1 MAEIDEFLASLEDDE
16 EQEQQKPEV
25 DPKKLGYALRQEQKA
40 KKQMAKE
47 LEELKAFRDDAM
59 AKERKSALQTA
70 GLNEFHSEAYLKFY
84 PDVSEENLT
93 AYKAR
98 AGLEA
103 APTEEAPA
111 PAPPTGFSPT
121 SGGEPLGAKVWD
133 FADWQKL
140 MKEDPEKGRAIADAG
155 RVNWTYK
162 APPNITQ

>member
-1 MAEIDEFLASLEDDE
+1 MAEIDEFLASIEDDE

-25 DPKKLGYALRQEQKA
+25 DPRKLGYALRQEQKE
-40 KKQMAKE
+40 KK
-47 LEELKAFRDDAM
+47 AM
-59 AKERKSALQTA
+59 AKKLAELEAFQAGVLAEKKTSALKSA
-70 GLNEFHSEAYLKFY
+70 GLNDFHAEAFSKFY
-84 PDVSEENLT
+84 EDVNDENLA
-93 AYKAR
+93 AYKVR

-103 APTEEAPA
+103 AQAEEAPA

-121 SGGEPLGAKVWD
+121 TGGEPLGAKVWA
-133 FADWQKL
+133 FNDWQQL

>member
-1 MAEIDEFLASLEDDE
+1 LIGDTGMAEIDEFLASLEDDE

-47 LEELKAFRDDAM
+47 LEELKAFRDDTM
-59 AKERKSALQTA
+59 ARERKSALQTA

-103 APTEEAPA
+103 APTEPA
-111 PAPPTGFSPT
+111 PAPTGFSPT
-121 SGGEPLGAKVWD
+121 SGGEPAPPKKYSRSEFEQVMRD
-133 FADWQKL
+133 NPF
-140 MKEDPEKGRAIADAG
+140 KGRQIADQDLVDWD
-155 RVNWTYK
+155 RKN
-162 APPNITQ
+162 

>member
-59 AKERKSALQTA
+59 AKERKSALQSA

-84 PDVSEENLT
+84 PDGVSEENLT

-111 PAPPTGFSPT
+111 PTPTGFSPT
-121 SGGEPLGAKVWD
+121 TGGEPIGAKVWE
-133 FADWQKL
+133 FKDWQEL
-140 MKEDPEKGRAIADAG
+140 MRVDEAKGRALADAG
-155 RVNWTYK
+155 KVNFPYK
-162 APPNITQ
+162 APSNVTQ